1 MSHHQGLDQWT
12 SVVSRQMPHLSQCQ
26 ARVLALY
33 SFAVVM
39 MQSCGMRRISVFLGA
54 LLERRE
60 NSVRQ
65 QLREFCYDAPD
76 KRGTARQEVE
86 VTTCFGWLVRWV
98 LSWWASQARQL
109 AIALDATSLGQ
120 RFTVLTLSIVYRGCA
135 IPVAWAIVPG
145 TEAGSW
151 RWHWEG
157 LLDCLVG
164 YIPADWTVL
173 VLADRGLYAKWL
185 FQHIVRLHWHPFLRI
200 NQQGQF
206 RLAHSTTFQALNTVV
221 AHDGRIRQ
229 LDIVCFKTP
238 TAQLACTLLAQWSAP
253 YEDPWLILTD
263 LAPHQASVAWYGLR
277 TWIEAGF
284 KDLKRGGW
292 QWQATAMTDPAR
304 AERLWLVLAVA
315 TLWVLSV
322 GGQAD
327 RAVSPAGFA
336 LVLDSPAAASLP
348 PRQTRLLS
356 CFRRGLAL
364 ILAAL
369 LRNDPCP
376 TGRFY
381 PEPWLDIPD
390 YHALC

>member
-1 MSHHQGLDQWT
+1 MSHQNGLEQWT
-12 SVVSRQMPHLSQCQ
+12 GIVSRQMPQLSQSQ

-33 SFAVVM
+33 SFGVVVM
-39 MQSCGMRRISVFLGA
+39 RSSGMRTLSVFLGA
-54 LLERRE
+54 LLGRKE

-76 KRGTARQEVE
+76 KRGQARQEVDI
-86 VTTCFGWLVRWV
+86 TACFGFLVAWV
-98 LSWWASQARQL
+98 LSWWDSEERHL

-120 RFTVLTLSIVYRGCA
+120 RFSVLALSIVYRGCA

-145 TEAGSW
+145 TQSTSW

-157 LLDCLVG
+157 LLDCLAG
-164 YIPADWTVL
+164 YMPAGWTVV

-200 NQQGQF
+200 NQQGHF
-206 RLAHSTTFQALNTVV
+206 RLRHSTTFQSLKTVV
-221 AHDGRIRQ
+221 AQDGCARQ
-229 LDIVCFKTP
+229 LEIVCFKTP
-238 TAQLACTLLAQWSAP
+238 QAQLSCTLLAQWSAQ

-263 LAPHQASVAWYGLR
+263 LAPSQASVTWYGLR
-277 TWIEAGF
+277 AWIEAGF

-292 QWQATAMTDPAR
+292 HWQKTAMTDPAR
-304 AERLWLVLAVA
+304 AERLWLVLSVA

-327 RAVSPAGFA
+327 RADSAAGFDAPLLPPSPSPA
-336 LVLDSPAAASLP
+336 LPARP
-348 PRQTRLLS
+348 RLLS
-356 CFRRGLAL
+356 CFTRGIAL

-369 LRNDPCP
+369 LRADPCP
-376 TGRFY
+376 FGRFV
-381 PEPWLDIPD
+381 PDPWPAIPD
-390 YHALC
+390 YVPIL